1 VIEDARI
8 ASELHERV
16 IETDLAMADR
26 ITAEQAEAWSD
37 PELVPALDR
46 VPEVPW
52 YDPRFDADR
61 FELFLIGQAGRM
73 L

>member
-1 VIEDARI
+1 MRSLLPVALALVLADCSSCSDA
-8 ASELHERV
+8 AG
-16 IETDLAMADR
+16 
-26 ITAEQAEAWSD
+26 
-37 PELVPALDR
+37 PALDR

-61 FELFLIGQAGRM
+61 FELFLIGRASRM